1 MEQWSLCTL
10 GISLSVPTEDLDL
23 QARCKEGE
31 IRRYLSDKTAANISF
46 QVRKVVFVL
55 EWFEVNPS
63 YVTPKEI

>member
-1 MEQWSLCTL
+1 M
-10 GISLSVPTEDLDL
+10 PTEDLDL
-23 QARCKEGE
+23 QARCKEDE